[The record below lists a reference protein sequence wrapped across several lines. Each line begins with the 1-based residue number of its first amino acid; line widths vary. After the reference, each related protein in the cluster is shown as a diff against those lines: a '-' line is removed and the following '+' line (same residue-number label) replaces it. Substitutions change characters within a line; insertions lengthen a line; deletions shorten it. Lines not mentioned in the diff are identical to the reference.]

1 MNGIKGLFDSKKA
14 FFTLL
19 FFVACCAG
27 WLTGKMPTD
36 QWAQFSLI
44 ALGGYFAAETTNA
57 VLAPK
62 KAGPKTTHEM
72 EMEVQVTTDTANA
85 EKALERLQAK
95 AKGAADAIE
104 AASAAAAAADPEVL
118 T

>member
-57 VLAPK
+57 VLVPK
-62 KAGPKTTHEM
+62 KAGSQMTH